1 MASAAFMRAGGGP
14 NAIGIGLTAKVAS
27 VRAHR
32 GPHHGFAANV
42 SRSGSRIYSMEFE
55 KDAGVAARERDG
67 ARADHLGLIA
77 LLDAVGVPSDALAP
91 IVGEYTV
98 AEADA
103 LGRERFLER
112 PLFCASEVRSRTP
125 ERLALAFPGTFDP
138 PHEGHFGM
146 ARAVE
151 ALTGQRPVF
160 WITAE
165 PPHKPAV
172 PFVELLGRAALLRGH
187 DTLFSR
193 GDPLYIDKARRYP
206 GCAFVI
212 GTDSVARMLDPKW
225 GPSVG
230 ALVDE
235 LRQLGTRFY
244 VTSRIVDGALVTLHD
259 LPDAPKDLCIEVE
272 GRWDVSSTELRRSVR
287 P

>member
-1 MASAAFMRAGGGP
+1 
-14 NAIGIGLTAKVAS
+14 
-27 VRAHR
+27 
-32 GPHHGFAANV
+32 
-42 SRSGSRIYSMEFE
+42 
-55 KDAGVAARERDG
+55 
-67 ARADHLGLIA
+67 
-77 LLDAVGVPSDALAP
+77 
-91 IVGEYTV
+91 
-98 AEADA
+98 
-103 LGRERFLER
+103 
-112 PLFCASEVRSRTP
+112 
-125 ERLALAFPGTFDP
+125 LALAFPGTFDP

-244 VTSRIVDGALVTLHD
+244 VTSRIVDGALGRQLDRAPALGSALIGAAREKTAPAGS
-259 LPDAPKDLCIEVE
+259 PDVPIE
-272 GRWDVSSTELRRSVR
+272 
-287 P
+287 